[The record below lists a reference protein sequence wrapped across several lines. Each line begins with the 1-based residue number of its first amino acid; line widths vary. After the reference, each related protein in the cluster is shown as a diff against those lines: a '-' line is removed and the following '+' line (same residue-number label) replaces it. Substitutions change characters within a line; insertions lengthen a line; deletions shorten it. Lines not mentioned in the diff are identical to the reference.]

1 MIVMTYREQVMETT
15 KLACQDIIDRIEE
28 LVPDTEGVISTEI
41 HIRIPT
47 MTDKTDSIP
56 TCEIHTEVYPKM
68 RTVEKIIEVIS
79 DV

>member
-1 MIVMTYREQVMETT
+1 MIRMTYREQVMEVT

-47 MTDKTDSIP
+47 MTDKTDSLP
-56 TCEIHTEVYPKM
+56 TCEINTEVYPKM
-68 RTVEKIIEVIS
+68 RTVEKIIDILR
-79 DV
+79 